1 MLTGHRKLLEMHFS
15 EANKMSAP
23 IEGNTGG
30 YMLLK
35 CKTGRRFK
43 GFVLM

>member
-1 MLTGHRKLLEMHFS
+1 MLTGVGQEPKVGNAFVL

-23 IEGNTGG
+23 IEGNTG

-35 CKTGRRFK
+35 NVSTVKRQ
-43 GFVLM
+43 L